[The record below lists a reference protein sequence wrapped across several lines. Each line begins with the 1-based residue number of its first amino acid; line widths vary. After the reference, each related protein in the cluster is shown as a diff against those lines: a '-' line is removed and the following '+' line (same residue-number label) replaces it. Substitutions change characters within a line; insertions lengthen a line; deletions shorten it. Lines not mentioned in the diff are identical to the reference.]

1 MIGITPHYEKQMM
14 IITYEDSDIHF
25 LTNIIGLIGD
35 RNTLLKEIEHAKKE
49 GLDDGGEV

>member
-14 IITYEDSDIHF
+14 IITYEDSDISF